1 MIILYLYNLYTYIYK
16 YIYMHMTYVLG
27 CIETCTIVM
36 NMIKYILHVYVCNI
50 YILIAIYLSVY
61 IKCLHPCWQ

>member
-1 MIILYLYNLYTYIYK
+1 
-16 YIYMHMTYVLG
+16 MHMTYVLG